1 MGFSQHWTST
11 AQKNEINQTS
21 RRKKYFFSSTLFCCQ
36 TTCANVSRELL
47 QTPVC
52 RARQTCEGSRFNTN
66 NALIPHVQCTAVQI
80 LVIYKSA
87 VINVWQIRINL
98 YKYKYNI
105 LYSKSIK
112 PSFMSKSS
120 FRELTLNSFW
130 SLLFFCIFQEVEK
143 QLLCNPDCRS
153 RLDRLR
159 RFPLLR
165 PVWQP

>member
-1 MGFSQHWTST
+1 MIVCANYGHETQRYVLFSVGFSQHWTST

-21 RRKKYFFSSTLFCCQ
+21 RRKKYLFSGTLFCCQ
-36 TTCANVSRELL
+36 TTCANVSSELL

-98 YKYKYNI
+98 SVKVHSNKTYTNI
-105 LYSKSIK
+105 SIIYYT
-112 PSFMSKSS
+112 PSP
-120 FRELTLNSFW
+120 LN
-130 SLLFFCIFQEVEK
+130 
-143 QLLCNPDCRS
+143 
-153 RLDRLR
+153 
-159 RFPLLR
+159 PLSCLNHHFGN
-165 PVWQP
+165 

>member
-11 AQKNEINQTS
+11 AQKNEINQTAEEKS
-21 RRKKYFFSSTLFCCQ
+21 IFLAALYFAVRPPVRMLLTFST
-36 TTCANVSRELL
+36 ELL

-52 RARQTCEGSRFNTN
+52 RARRTCEGSRFNTN

-105 LYSKSIK
+105 LYSESIK

-120 FRELTLNSFW
+120 SWELTLNSFW
-130 SLLFFCIFQEVEK
+130 SLLFFCNFQKAEK
-143 QLLCNPDCRS
+143 QLLWKNGFLMQS
-153 RLDRLR
+153 RLQVT
-159 RFPLLR
+159 FGSSA
-165 PVWQP
+165 